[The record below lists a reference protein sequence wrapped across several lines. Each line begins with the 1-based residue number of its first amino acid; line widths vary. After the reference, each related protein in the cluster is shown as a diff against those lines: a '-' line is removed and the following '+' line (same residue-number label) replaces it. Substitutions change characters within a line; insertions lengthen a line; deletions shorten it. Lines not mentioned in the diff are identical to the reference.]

1 MSHTDTTARQASST
15 RMYWLDG
22 ARLAAAFCII
32 GIHSSADQAGQA
44 FADALPGERVFPV
57 MLRTVSEIAST
68 EYFIMVSLFLLA
80 VRMSK
85 NELPYFSN
93 VKQQVRRLLVPFLVW
108 TVFYAFFRLYKA
120 HHLGYTESMW
130 SEITQWQNWVY
141 YLTLGWS
148 NYHMHFLPT
157 LFVLILFYPIY
168 KLAIRAP
175 VIGLVVLPLIYL
187 NSMFG
192 GFIWRTFDDIMIIE
206 SWMRVAKLLT
216 YTGYG
221 FAAYALYGIWL
232 SGLDKKTTKSI
243 FGFAMLALVI
253 GFLIRLIH
261 AQEIIQTGNFGIRRG
276 AVYMGHFLFPCF
288 MVMAFM
294 GSQYFR
300 WPDKLSQWSKYS
312 FGMYLMHPAFLYMI
326 EVVLHGN
333 TLSPTSLVLVKFTF
347 AVTMSLCTAVAFGR
361 SRWLAWTIGL
371 GKIPWFETRTTAQ
384 PNVAVAG

>member
-1 MSHTDTTARQASST
+1 MSNSKPQQRLNTDT
-15 RMYWLDG
+15 RMHWLDG

-32 GIHSSADQAGQA
+32 GLHSSADQWGQA
-44 FADALPGERVFPV
+44 FRHALPGERVFPV
-57 MLRTVSEIAST
+57 MMRTVSEVAST
-68 EYFIMVSLFLLA
+68 EYFILVSLFLLA
-80 VRMSK
+80 VRMSR
-85 NELPYFSN
+85 NELSYSAN
-93 VKQQVRRLLVPFLVW
+93 IKQQVRRLLVPFLVW
-108 TVFYAFFRLYKA
+108 TIFYAFFRLYKA
-120 HHLGYTESMW
+120 YHLDYTSSMW

-175 VIGLVVLPLIYL
+175 MIGLAVIPLIYL
-187 NSMFG
+187 NNMFG
-192 GFIWRTFDDIMIIE
+192 GFIWRTFDDIMVIE

-221 FAAYALYGIWL
+221 FAAYALYGIWQTK
-232 SGLDKKTTKSI
+232 LDKETSKSL
-243 FGFAMLALVI
+243 FGLALLALVI
-253 GFLIRLIH
+253 GFLVKLVH
-261 AQEIIQTGNFGIRRG
+261 ATEVIQTGNFGIRSG

-294 GSQYFR
+294 GTQHFR
-300 WPDKLSQWSKYS
+300 WPEKLSQWSKYS

-326 EVVLHGN
+326 EVILHGN
-333 TLSPTSLVLVKFTF
+333 TLSPTALVLVKFSF
-347 AVTMSLCTAVAFGR
+347 AVTMSVCMSVAFER

-371 GKIPWFETRTTAQ
+371 GKIPYIETSNKQQKT
-384 PNVAVAG
+384 VAVTG